1 MAWAMV
7 GSMEASPA
15 NVVSEGPLD
24 STTPQNSTKGM
35 TVKLC
40 GDRQLWTI
48 QGTTIDEEPWAIPIY
63 ADPFQGG
70 GERYWRIEPA
80 ISVTASMWNAL
91 EGRVKPYR
99 VNVAADSCIL
109 AEESLKAIGCKC
121 DGITPGYYL
130 QWGAE
135 HAASPKVDS
144 ERVDSKDPGGPEAE
158 RFLHYLVQRTGVS
171 TLPHL
176 KVIWRAICQEG
187 LIWMAEEHKP
197 LHLGFVRLVP
207 LPYRRNW
214 KEVAFALHP
223 RAVVHINQLKN
234 NRPKMEDQLDRCGFT
249 ADLVNS
255 MLTALDRKIPHIHW
269 TIEVAPQPA
278 WLQASEEVERKRCL
292 HTPPTKYTEYV
303 RQNIARR
310 IPEILQILVQYVRD
324 TLLPAGSVD
333 SGRTWGSPV
342 LIPWRPPGAIA
353 PRPAPT
359 GPVRV
364 VADSG
369 TKELKGP
376 VTADLVS
383 SAVEVMPEV
392 PHLQPQT
399 PDLWRPPDGE
409 VHGPN
414 GTS

>member
-1 MAWAMV
+1 
-7 GSMEASPA
+7 MEASPA
-15 NVVSEGPLD
+15 NVASEGPVD
-24 STTPQNSTKGM
+24 STPPQNGTRGIH
-35 TVKLC
+35 VKLC

-48 QGTTIDEEPWAIPIY
+48 KGVTIDDKAWAIPVY
-63 ADPFQGG
+63 ADPFQADS

-99 VNVAADSCIL
+99 VNVTNDSCIL
-109 AEESLKAIGCKC
+109 AEESLKAIGSKC

-130 QWGAE
+130 QWDAVRT
-135 HAASPKVDS
+135 ASDNLVS
-144 ERVDSKDPGGPEAE
+144 EKLEGPDPGEPEAE
-158 RFLHYLVQRTGVS
+158 RFLRYLVQRTGVS

-176 KVIWRAICQEG
+176 KIIWRAICQEG

-207 LPYRRNW
+207 MPYRRNW
-214 KEVAFALHP
+214 KEVALAMHP
-223 RAVVHINQLKN
+223 SAVSHLNQFKN
-234 NRPKMEDQLDRCGFT
+234 NRAKMEDQLTRCGFM

-255 MLTALDRKIPHIHW
+255 ILTALNRKVPHIHW
-269 TIEVAPQPA
+269 IIEASPQAA
-278 WLQASEEVERKRCL
+278 WAQASEEVERKRCL

-303 RQNIARR
+303 RQNIVRKT
-310 IPEILQILVQYVRD
+310 PEAIQILVQYVRD

-364 VADSG
+364 VADSH

-376 VTADLVS
+376 ITPDIVGAEVE
-383 SAVEVMPEV
+383 AVPEMSD
-392 PHLQPQT
+392 LQPQT
-399 PDLWRPPDGE
+399 PDLWRPQNGDLHRSDGA
-409 VHGPN
+409 
-414 GTS
+414 S